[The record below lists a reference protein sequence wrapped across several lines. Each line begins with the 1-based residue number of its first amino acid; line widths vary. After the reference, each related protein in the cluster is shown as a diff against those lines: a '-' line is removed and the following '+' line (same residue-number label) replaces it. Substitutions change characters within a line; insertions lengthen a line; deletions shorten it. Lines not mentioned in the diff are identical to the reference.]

1 MEEAKATLFYYLQ
14 IFKENSQ
21 EAYKESDIS
30 RVVGF
35 TIMDSIRNLERIKQ
49 EKSFKYVVLTKIN
62 LMYLFAS

>member
-21 EAYKESDIS
+21 EAYTESDIS
-30 RVVGF
+30 RVVEF